1 MASEFDFLDDPQN
14 GSDRQFLPRST
25 SPYSICSEIASEVS
39 SAVDPFFTSSDA
51 AVDNDPID
59 INGFIIDGKD
69 NIQGGLVSSSYDLEL
84 AVEQELG
91 RGDRWSEDVQHDL
104 TSLAAW
110 ETRVKERAQEL
121 QLNHAL
127 LQHQAMIAK
136 EQAGRVERDMLL
148 LRLTE
153 AEQDK
158 LLLEAKL
165 REVVSFE
172 HGQPQSGQQ
181 KGSKSL
187 SSLLR
192 GIRGKLLDAA
202 NDKIDELSETLR
214 RADGE
219 TANDT
224 QQWEQLLAER
234 ESEITALREETVRLS
249 QQLAQRTVL
258 FSAQDRRWRESTRSH
273 LSLQTE
279 QSRDL
284 LNARARLQQLE
295 SVYERTD
302 RERLEQHVR
311 CVHLQEEVDELRAH
325 LSDEVSQSPLNV
337 TNPSSQYTS
346 SITLTHF
353 LNTTERS
360 C

>member
-14 GSDRQFLPRST
+14 PSNHQFLPRST
-25 SPYSICSEIASEVS
+25 SPYSISSEVS
-39 SAVDPFFTSSDA
+39 STVDPFYTPSDDA
-51 AVDNDPID
+51 EVDNDTNAYITEEND
-59 INGFIIDGKD
+59 FSNG
-69 NIQGGLVSSSYDLEL
+69 NYDL
-84 AVEQELG
+84 EQELG

-127 LQHQAMIAK
+127 LQHQAMISK

-172 HGQPQSGQQ
+172 HGQSQPGQQ
-181 KGSKSL
+181 KASNKSL
-187 SSLLR
+187 SSLLK
-192 GIRGKLLDAA
+192 GIRGKLLDVA
-202 NDKIDELSETLR
+202 NDKIYELSETLR
-214 RADGE
+214 RSDGE

-258 FSAQDRRWRESTRSH
+258 FSAQDRRWRESMRSH

-311 CVHLQEEVDELRAH
+311 CVHLQEEVDELRTH
-325 LSDEVSQSPLNV
+325 LADEVSQ
-337 TNPSSQYTS
+337 
-346 SITLTHF
+346 
-353 LNTTERS
+353 R
-360 C
+360 

>member
-1 MASEFDFLDDPQN
+1 MVSIESEFDFLDDPQN
-14 GSDRQFLPRST
+14 QQFLPRSS
-25 SPYSICSEIASEVS
+25 SPYSISTDDVS
-39 SAVDPFFTSSDA
+39 SAVDPYYAPSDDA
-51 AVDNDPID
+51 EVDNDPVNAYMTEGNNTQGD
-59 INGFIIDGKD
+59 FISGC
-69 NIQGGLVSSSYDLEL
+69 YDLEL

-91 RGDRWSEDVQHDL
+91 RGDRWSEDVQHDM
-104 TSLAAW
+104 TTLAAW

-127 LQHQAMIAK
+127 LQHQAMIVK
-136 EQAGRVERDMLL
+136 EQNGRIERDMLL

-172 HGQPQSGQQ
+172 HGKSQSGQQ
-181 KGSKSL
+181 NDGKSL
-187 SSLLR
+187 SSMLKN
-192 GIRGKLLDAA
+192 IRGKLLDAA
-202 NDKIDELSETLR
+202 NDKIYELSETLR
-214 RADGE
+214 QADGE
-219 TANDT
+219 TANDA

-258 FSAQDRRWRESTRSH
+258 FSAQDRRWRESMRSH

-295 SVYERTD
+295 SVYERAD

-311 CVHLQEEVDELRAH
+311 CVHLQEEVDELRVH
-325 LSDEVSQSPLNV
+325 LADEVSD
-337 TNPSSQYTS
+337 
-346 SITLTHF
+346 
-353 LNTTERS
+353 
-360 C
+360 

>member
-1 MASEFDFLDDPQN
+1 MVSIESEFDFLDDPQN
-14 GSDRQFLPRST
+14 QQFLPRSS
-25 SPYSICSEIASEVS
+25 SPYSISTDDVS
-39 SAVDPFFTSSDA
+39 SAVDPYYAPSDDA
-51 AVDNDPID
+51 EVDNDPVNAYMTEGNNTQGD
-59 INGFIIDGKD
+59 FISGC
-69 NIQGGLVSSSYDLEL
+69 YDLEL

-91 RGDRWSEDVQHDL
+91 RGDRWSEDVQHDM
-104 TSLAAW
+104 TTLAAW

-127 LQHQAMIAK
+127 FQHQAMIVK
-136 EQAGRVERDMLL
+136 EQNGRIERDMLL

-172 HGQPQSGQQ
+172 HGKSQSGQQ
-181 KGSKSL
+181 NDGKSL
-187 SSLLR
+187 SSMLKN
-192 GIRGKLLDAA
+192 IRGKLLDAA
-202 NDKIDELSETLR
+202 NDKIYELSETLR
-214 RADGE
+214 QADGE
-219 TANDT
+219 TANDA

-258 FSAQDRRWRESTRSH
+258 FSAQDRRWRESMRSH

-295 SVYERTD
+295 SVYERAD

-311 CVHLQEEVDELRAH
+311 CVHLQEEVDELRVH
-325 LSDEVSQSPLNV
+325 LADEVSD
-337 TNPSSQYTS
+337 
-346 SITLTHF
+346 
-353 LNTTERS
+353 
-360 C
+360 

>member
-1 MASEFDFLDDPQN
+1 MTSIGSEFDFLDDPQHPSN
-14 GSDRQFLPRST
+14 HQFLPRST
-25 SPYSICSEIASEVS
+25 SPYSISSDVS
-39 SAVDPFFTSSDA
+39 SAVEPFYTPSDA
-51 AVDNDPID
+51 DPMDTHAHTTEEIDNTEGDF
-59 INGFIIDGKD
+59 NSG
-69 NIQGGLVSSSYDLEL
+69 NYDLDL

-91 RGDRWSEDVQHDL
+91 RSDRWSEEVQHDL
-104 TSLAAW
+104 TTLAAW

-127 LQHQAMIAK
+127 LQHQAMMSK

-172 HGQPQSGQQ
+172 HGQSQPGQQQ

-187 SSLLR
+187 SSLLK

-202 NDKIDELSETLR
+202 NDKVYELSETIR
-214 RADGE
+214 RSDGE
-219 TANDT
+219 TANDA

-325 LSDEVSQSPLNV
+325 LADEVSQD
-337 TNPSSQYTS
+337 T
-346 SITLTHF
+346 
-353 LNTTERS
+353 
-360 C
+360 

>member
-1 MASEFDFLDDPQN
+1 MK
-14 GSDRQFLPRST
+14 
-25 SPYSICSEIASEVS
+25 
-39 SAVDPFFTSSDA
+39 VD
-51 AVDNDPID
+51 
-59 INGFIIDGKD
+59 
-69 NIQGGLVSSSYDLEL
+69 
-84 AVEQELG
+84 QELG
-91 RGDRWSEDVQHDL
+91 RGDRWSEDVHHDL
-104 TSLAAW
+104 NTLAAW

-127 LQHQAMIAK
+127 LQHQAMMAK
-136 EQAGRVERDMLL
+136 EQAGRFERDMLL

-172 HGQPQSGQQ
+172 HGQSQTGQQ
-181 KGSKSL
+181 NGSKSL
-187 SSLLR
+187 SSLLK
-192 GIRGKLLDAA
+192 GIRGKLLNAA
-202 NDKIDELSETLR
+202 NDKIDELSETIR
-214 RADGE
+214 RSDSEA
-219 TANDT
+219 ANDA

-258 FSAQDRRWRESTRSH
+258 FSAQDRRWRESTQSH

-325 LSDEVSQSPLNV
+325 LADEVSQGV
-337 TNPSSQYTS
+337 TNTPSQYAS
-346 SITLTHF
+346 
-353 LNTTERS
+353 EY
-360 C
+360 

>member
-1 MASEFDFLDDPQN
+1 MTSIGSEFDFLDDPQHPSN
-14 GSDRQFLPRST
+14 HQFLPRST
-25 SPYSICSEIASEVS
+25 SPYSISSDVS
-39 SAVDPFFTSSDA
+39 SAVEPFYTPSDA
-51 AVDNDPID
+51 DPMDTHAHTTEEIDNTEGDF
-59 INGFIIDGKD
+59 NSG
-69 NIQGGLVSSSYDLEL
+69 NYDLDL

-91 RGDRWSEDVQHDL
+91 RSDRWSEEVQHDL
-104 TSLAAW
+104 TTLAAW

-127 LQHQAMIAK
+127 LQHQAMMSK

-172 HGQPQSGQQ
+172 HGQSQPGQQQ

-187 SSLLR
+187 SSLLK
-192 GIRGKLLDAA
+192 GIRGRLLDAA
-202 NDKIDELSETLR
+202 NDKIYELSETIR

-219 TANDT
+219 TANDA

-325 LSDEVSQSPLNV
+325 LADEVSQD
-337 TNPSSQYTS
+337 T
-346 SITLTHF
+346 
-353 LNTTERS
+353 
-360 C
+360 

>member
-1 MASEFDFLDDPQN
+1 MTSIGSEFDFLDDPQHPSN
-14 GSDRQFLPRST
+14 HQFLPRST
-25 SPYSICSEIASEVS
+25 SPYSISSDVS
-39 SAVDPFFTSSDA
+39 SAVEPFYTPSDA
-51 AVDNDPID
+51 DPMDTHAHTTEEIDNTEGDF
-59 INGFIIDGKD
+59 NSG
-69 NIQGGLVSSSYDLEL
+69 NYDLDL

-91 RGDRWSEDVQHDL
+91 RSDRWSEEVQHDL
-104 TSLAAW
+104 TTLAAW

-127 LQHQAMIAK
+127 LQHQAMMSK

-172 HGQPQSGQQ
+172 HGQSQPGQQQ

-187 SSLLR
+187 SSLLK

-202 NDKIDELSETLR
+202 NDKIYELSETIR
-214 RADGE
+214 RSDGE
-219 TANDT
+219 TANDA

-325 LSDEVSQSPLNV
+325 LADEVS
-337 TNPSSQYTS
+337 
-346 SITLTHF
+346 
-353 LNTTERS
+353 
-360 C
+360 

>member
-1 MASEFDFLDDPQN
+1 MTSIGSEFDFLDDPQHPSN
-14 GSDRQFLPRST
+14 HQFLPRST
-25 SPYSICSEIASEVS
+25 SPYSISSDVS
-39 SAVDPFFTSSDA
+39 SAVEPFYTPSDA
-51 AVDNDPID
+51 DPMDTHAHTTEEIDNTEGDFN
-59 INGFIIDGKD
+59 NG
-69 NIQGGLVSSSYDLEL
+69 NYDLDL

-91 RGDRWSEDVQHDL
+91 RSDRWSEEVQHDL
-104 TSLAAW
+104 TTLAAW

-127 LQHQAMIAK
+127 LQHQAMMSK

-172 HGQPQSGQQ
+172 HGQSQPGQQQ

-187 SSLLR
+187 SSLLK

-202 NDKIDELSETLR
+202 NDKIYELSETIR
-214 RADGE
+214 RSDGE
-219 TANDT
+219 TANDA

-325 LSDEVSQSPLNV
+325 LADEVSQD
-337 TNPSSQYTS
+337 T
-346 SITLTHF
+346 
-353 LNTTERS
+353 
-360 C
+360 